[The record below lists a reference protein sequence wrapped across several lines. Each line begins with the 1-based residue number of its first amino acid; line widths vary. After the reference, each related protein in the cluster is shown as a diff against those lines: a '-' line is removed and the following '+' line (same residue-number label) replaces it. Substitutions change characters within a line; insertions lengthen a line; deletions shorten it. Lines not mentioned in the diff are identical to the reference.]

1 MLGGV
6 FLIQK
11 FLTLMQSNLSFPL
24 WVFGLGVKLRK
35 LFKIEELKNH
45 IPIFNKFTIW
55 VFIVYFYI

>member
-1 MLGGV
+1 
-6 FLIQK
+6 
-11 FLTLMQSNLSFPL
+11 MQSNLSFPL